1 MNDQLKDKQ
10 NYIPPAIHVTIV
22 EMEDA
27 FGAKQMAC
35 REGTLQDY
43 LALDI
48 LQKGEDAN

>member
-1 MNDQLKDKQ
+1 MKDQLKAKQ
-10 NYIPPAIHVTIV
+10 NYIPPAIQVTIV

-27 FGAKQMAC
+27 FGAKQVTC
-35 REGTLQDY
+35 REGTEQDC

>member
-1 MNDQLKDKQ
+1 MKDQVKAKQ

-27 FGAKQMAC
+27 FGPKQVAC
-35 REGTLQDY
+35 REGTEQGY